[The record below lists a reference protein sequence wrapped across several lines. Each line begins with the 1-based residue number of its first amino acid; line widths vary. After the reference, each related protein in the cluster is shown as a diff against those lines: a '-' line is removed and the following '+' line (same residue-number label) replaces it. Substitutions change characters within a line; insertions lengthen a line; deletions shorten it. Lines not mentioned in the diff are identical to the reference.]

1 MVICSACQLLTA
13 AKVLWLALS
22 FMGQSQQGRVISQ
35 PRALRWTRWPD
46 IAHKRICRM
55 SPGTIWRL
63 PYHPLS
69 PQWHRQEV
77 TNVQAGLWVDKMP
90 RAERGKKK
98 SHNEKTMFGWHTA
111 NKRSQGHYA
120 AFNKQCLRSDECS
133 PVPEHAHTAETMQ
146 WSTIFF
152 PQRKKKIWILDII
165 FKQWCCLMIEPS
177 QHNNI
182 SQKKNSWGGPAFQRN
197 HFLVQESR
205 FQITVYDYFP

>member
-1 MVICSACQLLTA
+1 MVICSVCQLLTA

-55 SPGTIWRL
+55 SPGTVWRL

-77 TNVQAGLWVDKMP
+77 TNVQAGLWVVKMP
-90 RAERGKKK
+90 RAQRGKKR

-120 AFNKQCLRSDECS
+120 AFNKQCLCSDECS

-152 PQRKKKIWILDII
+152 PQRKKKNLDFGHHFQAVMLFWWLNLHNTTTLVKIKTAGEVLLSEEII
-165 FKQWCCLMIEPS
+165 FLCKS
-177 QHNNI
+177 HDF
-182 SQKKNSWGGPAFQRN
+182 K
-197 HFLVQESR
+197 
-205 FQITVYDYFP
+205 